1 MHVDI
6 NCYLHFW
13 NRFISNITYSKNVSL
28 ETFSQIKI
36 DIEPDKGIVWNYLKP
51 YPRPCFNSQ
60 LIAEVEHLQ
69 TMLKFYKG
77 KLPYQGKLVPIKY
90 HVMDSLTP
98 GIFNFGGDLDKFF
111 KLISAQDEEGMCR
124 YAKSCIDGI
133 YPIMTNFNLPITT
146 ISLVRGDALGGG
158 CEVALSSSIV
168 VAEKGVQMGFPE
180 ILFNLFPGMG
190 GYHLLKRRL
199 NPSKAEEMLLNG
211 RVYSAEEMHEMG
223 IIDVLAEVGEGKQA
237 LYEKIA
243 ECEKHR
249 KGRMAMQKV
258 MARTEP
264 VDYDELLDVCQIWV
278 KAAMQLSE
286 KDLRMMSRL
295 VKAQDRKIQSV
306 VFDSNAA
313 GNDQINEHDEAS
325 NEMINQNIA

>member
-1 MHVDI
+1 MT
-6 NCYLHFW
+6 
-13 NRFISNITYSKNVSL
+13 NITHSKNVSL
-28 ETFSQIKI
+28 DTFSQIKI
-36 DIEPDKGIVWNYLKP
+36 DIEPDKGIVWKYLKP
-51 YPRPCFNSQ
+51 FPRPCFNSR
-60 LIAEVEHLQ
+60 LITEVEHLQ

-77 KLPYQGKLVPIKY
+77 KLPCNGKLVPIKY

-98 GIFNFGGDLDKFF
+98 GIFNFGGDLAKFLQ
-111 KLISAQDEEGMCR
+111 LITAQDEEGMYR

-133 YPIMTNFNLPITT
+133 HPIMTNFNLPITT

-223 IIDVLAEVGEGKQA
+223 VIDVLAEVGEGKQA

-258 MARTEP
+258 MALTEP

-286 KDLRMMSRL
+286 KDLRMMTRL
-295 VKAQDRKIQSV
+295 VKAQDRKIQSAELESAV
-306 VFDSNAA
+306 TGHDHTEA
-313 GNDQINEHDEAS
+313 G

>member
-1 MHVDI
+1 M
-6 NCYLHFW
+6 
-13 NRFISNITYSKNVSL
+13 SNVTTYSKTVSL
-28 ETFSQIKI
+28 DSFNQISI
-36 DIEPDKGIVWNYLKP
+36 EIEPDKGIVWKYLKP
-51 YPRPCFNSQ
+51 YPRPCFNSN

-69 TMLKFYKG
+69 TMLSFYKG
-77 KLPYQGKLVPIKY
+77 KLPYKGGLVPIKY

-98 GIFNFGGDLDKFF
+98 GIFNFGGDLAKFLQF
-111 KLISAQDEEGMCR
+111 IKNNDEEGMYR

-133 YPIMTNFNLPITT
+133 YPIMTNFSLPITT

-168 VAEKGVQMGFPE
+168 IAERSAQMGFPE

-199 NPSKAEEMLLNG
+199 NPAQAEELLLNG
-211 RVYSAEEMHEMG
+211 RIYTAEEMFEMG
-223 IIDVLAEVGEGKQA
+223 IIDVLAEDGEGKQA
-237 LYEKIA
+237 LYDKIA

-258 MARTEP
+258 MARAEP

-278 KAAMQLSE
+278 KAAMQLTE
-286 KDLRMMSRL
+286 KDLRMMKRL
-295 VKAQDRKIQSV
+295 VKAQDRKIQAALDASDITV
-306 VFDSNAA
+306 DDISNK
-313 GNDQINEHDEAS
+313 
-325 NEMINQNIA
+325 NIA